1 MSLLTLVERI
11 PDSERILSGFRKLLD
26 IDSLDDVDTAETTAE
41 YITGAGAADRE
52 TQEPLD
58 QAIRTAILI
67 LLIRNTEQMAG
78 KRRKQPPTAQDP
90 PQPPAPHTRRSTRV
104 TAGQGGYTDQL
115 ERVAVAI
122 ETPCQPPRRKVNLP
136 DDEPVNLMAPTPHRP
151 RRKAPHRSGK
161 GLKKKASAAPPSHPV
176 PMVQAIMPVTTHATP
191 DGRFGFQVPAPVPTF
206 VGSQSIADFEQD
218 RIAKKATRPMTSAEC
233 KTSGANAQAPGP
245 DHPHTHGVQPPHS
258 SSSRSNATAQ
268 SSRGTPKVSPPSHM
282 KSRQPL
288 SRLSASEETYHAPS
302 NGTPSSPL
310 SEEDNESQQPAVV
323 HNQLW
328 DIQEETEGGKEIE
341 EDEEKEGDDSEEDEL
356 EEDNS
361 EKDDEEKDSSE
372 KDDEEEGKRGTSAV
386 PVEEKDGRIPG
397 NLFDDDVFTQAQ
409 ELALTDP
416 DMYSDHDNAPARPQA
431 TQHDES
437 TSQPFMRR
445 SLPSKCQQADDRRS
459 PTQSQQSSNT
469 QLQRQSNARNNDHS
483 STSGRMNDQHLP
495 AHSRNPAQPRH
506 PTQSHGPRVLSQSRP
521 QVELQ
526 QWALLL
532 PPPSRSN
539 SIVGDPVAK
548 AERSHRPGD
557 EMIGVEYDL
566 LKRHHS
572 TNGRRRPP
580 SPTYLDSVHSNGTG
594 KYKKARRDP
603 SNERSV
609 PVDPQSLPETNETT
623 DEPAQD
629 QPEGRKGKWS
639 VNPKG
644 TKPVKPTT
652 LAFFPPLWVR
662 LLDLAKARMRLY
674 ILVDDAFPPLA
685 IAIDG
690 PCQECLLEAMAFNQE
705 SGNDELEDGYFPKG
719 K

>member
-1 MSLLTLVERI
+1 
-11 PDSERILSGFRKLLD
+11 
-26 IDSLDDVDTAETTAE
+26 
-41 YITGAGAADRE
+41 
-52 TQEPLD
+52 
-58 QAIRTAILI
+58 
-67 LLIRNTEQMAG
+67 MAG
-78 KRRKQPPTAQDP
+78 KCRKQPPTVQDP
-90 PQPPAPHTRRSTRV
+90 PQPPAPHTRRLTRV

-176 PMVQAIMPVTTHATP
+176 PMVQAVMPVTTHATP

-218 RIAKKATRPMTSAEC
+218 RIAKKATRPMTSAER
-233 KTSGANAQAPGP
+233 KTSGANAQAPGL
-245 DHPHTHGVQPPHS
+245 DHPRMHGVRPPHS
-258 SSSRSNATAQ
+258 SGLRSNATAQ
-268 SSRGTPKVSPPSHM
+268 SSRGTPEHQRKLTMLHPMVPPPPPCLKRM
-282 KSRQPL
+282 TR
-288 SRLSASEETYHAPS
+288 AS
-302 NGTPSSPL
+302 
-310 SEEDNESQQPAVV
+310 
-323 HNQLW
+323 NQLLY
-328 DIQEETEGGKEIE
+328 IISYGIYKKRRKGAKRYIE
-341 EDEEKEGDDSEEDEL
+341 EDEEKEGDDLEEDEL

-372 KDDEEEGKRGTSAV
+372 KDDEEKDDSEKDDEEEGKQGTSAV

-409 ELALTDP
+409 ELALADP
-416 DMYSDHDNAPARPQA
+416 DMYCDHDDAPARPQA
-431 TQHDES
+431 TQCDES
-437 TSQPFMRR
+437 TSQPFMRC
-445 SLPSKCQQADDRRS
+445 SLPSKCQQADDCHS

-483 STSGRMNDQHLP
+483 STSGRMNDSQHLP
-495 AHSRNPAQPRH
+495 AHSRNPAQPRR
-506 PTQSHGPRVLSQSRP
+506 PTQSHSPRVPSQSRP

-526 QWALLL
+526 QRALLS

-539 SIVGDPVAK
+539 SIVGDPVAE

-580 SPTYLDSVHSNGTG
+580 SPTYLDSVRSNGTG

-603 SNERSV
+603 SVERSA
-609 PVDPQSLPETNETT
+609 PVDPQSLPQTNETT

-652 LAFFPPLWVR
+652 LAFFPLLWVR

-685 IAIDG
+685 TAIDG

-705 SGNDELEDGYFPKG
+705 SGNDELEDDEKWLGW
-719 K
+719 